1 MPKRPERNNPP
12 NQQRPE
18 VTLSNEKTTTNQT
31 EEGFIPSNQLV
42 INEEPTSPPPYSIE
56 NGIDNPAYNPEG
68 KIAKENM

>member
-1 MPKRPERNNPP
+1 MPKRPERTNPP

-18 VTLSNEKTTTNQT
+18 VALSDEK
-31 EEGFIPSNQLV
+31 IPSNQLV
-42 INEEPTSPPPYSIE
+42 TNEIEESTSPPSYSIE

>member
-1 MPKRPERNNPP
+1 MPKRPERTNPP

-18 VTLSNEKTTTNQT
+18 VALSDEK
-31 EEGFIPSNQLV
+31 IPSNQLV
-42 INEEPTSPPPYSIE
+42 TNEESTSPPPYSIE

>member
-1 MPKRPERNNPP
+1 MPKRPERTNPP

-18 VTLSNEKTTTNQT
+18 VALSDEK
-31 EEGFIPSNQLV
+31 IPSNQLV
-42 INEEPTSPPPYSIE
+42 TNEIEESTSPPPYSIE

>member
-1 MPKRPERNNPP
+1 MPKRPERTNTP

-18 VTLSNEKTTTNQT
+18 VALSDEK
-31 EEGFIPSNQLV
+31 IPSNQLV
-42 INEEPTSPPPYSIE
+42 TNEESTSPPPYSIE

>member
-1 MPKRPERNNPP
+1 M
-12 NQQRPE
+12 
-18 VTLSNEKTTTNQT
+18 TTDET

-42 INEEPTSPPPYSIE
+42 TNEEPNSPPPYSIE